1 MRLLNILIVE
11 DDEALLNLYGI
22 VLRKEGYE
30 TFPAHNGEETWQIL
44 EKEHIDLVI
53 TDVLM
58 PVMDG
63 YEFVRSIREYDSAIP
78 ILMITAKDDFAS
90 KNRGFSLGTDDY
102 MTKPV
107 DVGEMVLRVKALL
120 RRANIAAERKLT
132 IHDTRL
138 DWDSMTASCHDQS
151 CMLPPKEFYLLYRLL
166 SYPGKI
172 FTRKQL
178 MEEIWGMESQF
189 FLTGILVFAGVR
201 LKLISS
207 ADPVFWLPLAGVMA
221 AAALF
226 SFSFTLAA
234 SRYFF
239 LPVRNLIVSLNQVAA
254 GNFQVRLSEDV
265 TWSDIREMN
274 INFNRMVRELDSI
287 ELLKLDFIQNVSHE
301 IKTPLAAIEGYATL
315 LSSSSHLKEQQ
326 EYSSR
331 ILESSRQLTALTENI
346 LKLSKLEN
354 QQIAP
359 EKHRFSLDEQLRRC
373 ILSMEPLWSEKNICL
388 DIDLPEIFYYGNE
401 DLLVQVWGNLFSN
414 AVKFT
419 SENGTIA
426 VWLAEHDESVQ
437 IVFSDTG
444 IGMSKEV
451 KRHIFDKFYQGDA
464 SRSSCGSGLGLA
476 LVKRILIL
484 CGGRIEVDSHPG
496 EGSCF
501 TVWLPK

>member
-1 MRLLNILIVE
+1 MKNFRLWFLFVCTITI
-11 DDEALLNLYGI
+11 
-22 VLRKEGYE
+22 
-30 TFPAHNGEETWQIL
+30 TFISG
-44 EKEHIDLVI
+44 
-53 TDVLM
+53 
-58 PVMDG
+58 
-63 YEFVRSIREYDSAIP
+63 
-78 ILMITAKDDFAS
+78 
-90 KNRGFSLGTDDY
+90 
-102 MTKPV
+102 
-107 DVGEMVLRVKALL
+107 
-120 RRANIAAERKLT
+120 
-132 IHDTRL
+132 
-138 DWDSMTASCHDQS
+138 
-151 CMLPPKEFYLLYRLL
+151 
-166 SYPGKI
+166 
-172 FTRKQL
+172 
-178 MEEIWGMESQF
+178 F

-239 LPVRNLIVSLNQVAA
+239 LPVRNLIVALNQVAA

-414 AVKFT
+414 AMKFT

>member
-138 DWDSMTASCHDQS
+138 DWDSMTVSCHDQS

-178 MEEIWGMESQF
+178 MEEIWGMESQ
-189 FLTGILVFAGVR
+189 
-201 LKLISS
+201 
-207 ADPVFWLPLAGVMA
+207 
-221 AAALF
+221 
-226 SFSFTLAA
+226 
-234 SRYFF
+234 
-239 LPVRNLIVSLNQVAA
+239 
-254 GNFQVRLSEDV
+254 
-265 TWSDIREMN
+265 SDIQTIDVH
-274 INFNRMVRELDSI
+274 INR
-287 ELLKLDFIQNVSHE
+287 
-301 IKTPLAAIEGYATL
+301 
-315 LSSSSHLKEQQ
+315 
-326 EYSSR
+326 
-331 ILESSRQLTALTENI
+331 
-346 LKLSKLEN
+346 
-354 QQIAP
+354 
-359 EKHRFSLDEQLRRC
+359 LRRRFQANQDFE
-373 ILSMEPLWSEKNICL
+373 IL
-388 DIDLPEIFYYGNE
+388 
-401 DLLVQVWGNLFSN
+401 
-414 AVKFT
+414 
-419 SENGTIA
+419 TI
-426 VWLAEHDESVQ
+426 
-437 IVFSDTG
+437 
-444 IGMSKEV
+444 
-451 KRHIFDKFYQGDA
+451 R
-464 SRSSCGSGLGLA
+464 GLGYKA
-476 LVKRILIL
+476 VIR
-484 CGGRIEVDSHPG
+484 S
-496 EGSCF
+496 
-501 TVWLPK
+501 